1 MMGQSHAATGLLAGA
16 ATLPLAPVTG
26 AAQTVAW
33 VAAWGGFALLPDLDH
48 GQSKAARLWG
58 PLTRIPAEAVGALA
72 GGRRQGTHDALVAP
86 AVAAVA
92 VTAALPSPPFA
103 FLVFALT
110 IGLALVAVDPLI
122 PGDQKVAIP
131 NLLVS
136 SGGAWWLVA
145 SEASGWWLPVAAA
158 GGVLLHIVGDSV
170 TTKGVP
176 VPLSWLPGRRAQS
189 WGPRLFRTGSGFESV
204 IVAIVWAGFAWTVY
218 AAAAPTIS
226 APELRVDVSN
236 VPGMVTEWFDRLPEF
251 QLPSTE
257 IQLPKG
263 QK

>member
-1 MMGQSHAATGLLAGA
+1 MMGQSHAATGLLAGV
-16 ATLPLAPVTG
+16 ATLPLAPITG

-33 VAAWGGFALLPDLDH
+33 VAAWGGFALLPDLDT

-58 PLTRIPAEAVGALA
+58 PLTRVPAEAVGALA
-72 GGRRQGTHDALVAP
+72 GGHRQGTHDLLVAP
-86 AVAAVA
+86 AVAAVV
-92 VTAALPSPPFA
+92 VTAALLSPPFA

-136 SGGAWWLVA
+136 SGGAWWLV
-145 SEASGWWLPVAAA
+145 SSGASGWWLPVAAA

-170 TTKGVP
+170 TTNGVP

-189 WGPRLFRTGSGFESV
+189 WGPRLFRTGSGVESV
-204 IVAIVWAGFAWTVY
+204 VVAVVWAGFAWCAYSAV
-218 AAAAPTIS
+218 APIVD
-226 APELRVDVSN
+226 APDVHVDLSNIGGLAREL
-236 VPGMVTEWFDRLPEF
+236 WDRIPEMKTPDF
-251 QLPSTE
+251 QMR
-257 IQLPKG
+257 G
-263 QK
+263 